1 MQASD
6 EKNSIFLED
15 HYMPMNQD
23 QLKRDETS
31 MLISADKV
39 EGTRVMNPAGEKL
52 GSIED
57 VMIDKRSGKVAYA
70 VMSFGG
76 FLGIGDKYHPLPWSM
91 LKYDTNLN
99 GYVVNLDKRILENAP
114 AYDTDETVD
123 LADETY
129 GRKLHDY
136 YKVPPYWL

>member
-1 MQASD
+1 MAPTQD
-6 EKNSIFLED
+6 ELET
-15 HYMPMNQD
+15 N
-23 QLKRDETS
+23 ETS

-39 EGTRVMNPAGEKL
+39 EGTNVMNPAGEKL

-57 VMIDKRSGKVAYA
+57 IMIDKRSGKVAYA

-76 FLGIGDKYHPLPWSM
+76 FLGFGDRHHPLPWSM

-99 GYVVNLDKRILENAP
+99 GYVVNLDKRILESAP
-114 AYDTDETVD
+114 AYGTDERVD
-123 LADETY
+123 LADEEY

-136 YKVPPYWL
+136 YHVPPYWL

>member
-1 MQASD
+1 
-6 EKNSIFLED
+6 
-15 HYMPMNQD
+15 
-23 QLKRDETS
+23 
-31 MLISADKV
+31 
-39 EGTRVMNPAGEKL
+39 
-52 GSIED
+52 
-57 VMIDKRSGKVAYA
+57 
-70 VMSFGG
+70 
-76 FLGIGDKYHPLPWSM
+76 M

>member
-1 MQASD
+1 MAPTQD
-6 EKNSIFLED
+6 ELET
-15 HYMPMNQD
+15 
-23 QLKRDETS
+23 DETS

-39 EGTRVMNPAGEKL
+39 EGTNVMNPAGEKL

-57 VMIDKRSGKVAYA
+57 IMIDKRSGKVAYA

-76 FLGIGDKYHPLPWSM
+76 FLGIGDRHHPLPWSM

-99 GYVVNLDKRILENAP
+99 GYVVNLDKRTLESAP
-114 AYDTDETVD
+114 TYGIDERVD
-123 LADETY
+123 LADEEY

-136 YKVPPYWL
+136 YHVPPYWL